1 MEVDLKTI
9 FKTIIFQ
16 DRIEILEELF
26 IEIMNYE
33 RLGNEID
40 TEILKNFFDFL
51 NQTENFGLE
60 EKLIVKI
67 KNKILSFLCGS
78 YSNNSLL
85 KFNST
90 NNNFVDY
97 LNWGKFSIEYEQGTL
112 SKYLPNDI
120 KEHLIFEIRKIIF
133 YDRFNELMQSPQGIK
148 YLLENYQTEVKLYF
162 NKNFFFLILVFNF
175 FIEFTTNLRNLQRE
189 QGVFAFYYRH
199 FQKILKIIF

>member
-148 YLLENYQTEVKLYF
+148 YLLENYKFQLATKDTTPDLLRSRLSENVS
-162 NKNFFFLILVFNF
+162 FLLMNNEKIFVDIL
-175 FIEFTTNLRNLQRE
+175 
-189 QGVFAFYYRH
+189 
-199 FQKILKIIF
+199 